1 MSKEQNGSHLKDT
14 IIQLKNEQMKI
25 SAQVKWRLFML
36 NQLWNVTMN
45 ISLKRQ

>member
-1 MSKEQNGSHLKDT
+1 MFQKQLPRLLMSKEQNGSHLKDT

-36 NQLWNVTMN
+36 NQL
-45 ISLKRQ
+45 